1 MTFFPV
7 CPLSPQGRSSH
18 SSPLANVTLGKRN
31 AKPLPPMAVSLALS
45 NSFGWK
51 LSLHKSAQ
59 PMFQEL
65 PLIHHPYPKEKPPVR
80 DHFKC
85 FIYCPVL
92 IYASVIS
99 PTAVCVFLF
108 SNALV
113 DGFAFVS
120 SYLPAPDSVNL
131 CLLNQMSKTGVH
143 GGLPGNNLH
152 LKFRV
157 PPT

>member
-7 CPLSPQGRSSH
+7 CLSPQGRSSH

-45 NSFGWK
+45 DSFGWK

-65 PLIHHPYPKEKPPVR
+65 PLIPKGKTVCQGPLQM
-80 DHFKC
+80 FYLLSG
-85 FIYCPVL
+85 FNT
-92 IYASVIS
+92 S

-113 DGFAFVS
+113 DGFVFIS
-120 SYLPAPDSVNL
+120 FYLPAPDSVNL

-152 LKFRV
+152 PKFRV